1 MSLCSRDPAG
11 RNVAESPA
19 ASPALASVPLPVA
32 ACVLGGWLAQAVESL
47 VSSYEGEVAACS
59 WTGFGAEEHLV

>member
-1 MSLCSRDPAG
+1 MSLCSRDPAARDAYRTAFLTDVIDASRCITSGTG

-32 ACVLGGWLAQAVESL
+32 ACVLSGWLAQAVE
-47 VSSYEGEVAACS
+47 
-59 WTGFGAEEHLV
+59 